1 MHGIASKSQIMLT
14 FENKYYARGIQRI
27 AGIDEA
33 GRGPLSG
40 PVVAAAVV
48 LPAGIELAGVRDS
61 KKLSAR
67 KRELLFDLIRQEAT
81 DMGIGIVHER
91 QIDKLNILQATYLA
105 MRRAVGSLKMR
116 PEVLLVDG
124 NPADLPGFQQES
136 IIHGDDRSLSIAAA
150 SILAKV
156 TRDRMMLQ
164 YDKVYPEYCLKKN
177 KGYGT
182 REHLEAIRSFGATPI
197 HRKSFNPVRKYLP
210 TFADLKDKR
219 KLGRLGEQ
227 LSAGGLIKLGYEILD
242 LNYNVPQVG
251 EIDIIHRE
259 GDEIVFSEVKTQ
271 LSRRNWGDP
280 LDQIDLRKRDRIIAA
295 ASTFL
300 QEKGIVQN
308 ARFDVISVQFY
319 GSKPVIK
326 RIKSGLSVV

>member
-1 MHGIASKSQIMLT
+1 MLT
-14 FENKYYARGIQRI
+14 FEKKYHSQGVERI

-33 GRGPLSG
+33 GRGPLAG

-48 LPAGIELAGVRDS
+48 LPAEVELEGVRDS
-61 KKLSAR
+61 KKLTAL
-67 KRELLFDLIRQEAT
+67 KRERLFAVIRREAS
-81 DMGIGIVHER
+81 DIGIGIVHER

-105 MRRAVGSLKMR
+105 MRKAVGSLKMR

-124 NPADLPGFQQES
+124 NPADLPGYLQES

-150 SILAKV
+150 SIIAKV
-156 TRDRMMLQ
+156 TRDRLMEQ
-164 YDKVYPEYCLKKN
+164 YAVVYPEYAFSSN

-182 REHLEAIRSFGATPI
+182 REHLKAIREFGAAPI
-197 HRKSFNPVRKYLP
+197 HRKSFNPVSQYLP
-210 TFADLKDKR
+210 TFADFREKR

-227 LSAGGLIKLGYEILD
+227 LAAGGLIKLGCEIIAM
-242 LNYNVPQVG
+242 NYNVPGVG
-251 EIDIIHRE
+251 EVDIIHNE
-259 GDEIVFSEVKTQ
+259 AGEIVFTEVKTQ
-271 LSRRNWGDP
+271 LSPHNWGDP
-280 LDQIDLRKRDRIIAA
+280 LDQIDSRKRDRIIAA